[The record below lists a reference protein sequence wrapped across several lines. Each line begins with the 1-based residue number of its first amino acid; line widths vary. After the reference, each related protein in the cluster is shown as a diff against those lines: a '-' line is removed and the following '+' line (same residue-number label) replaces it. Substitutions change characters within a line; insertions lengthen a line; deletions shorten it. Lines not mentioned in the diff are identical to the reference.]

1 MLYEEDLTSVKKRIK
16 ESYEKCL
23 KSFPESDRPATL
35 DDLNTLTHET
45 FDSLLAIIALLEES

>member
-1 MLYEEDLTSVKKRIK
+1 MIYEEDLTSVKNQIK

-35 DDLNTLTHET
+35 DDLNMLTRET
-45 FDSLLAIIALLEES
+45 FDSLLAIIALLE